1 MCLAHV
7 KGLERS
13 ECFAVTRMST
23 TIDMKRPVV
32 SNGEMQAAREL
43 CVGLEGLGLL
53 KKIEGDS
60 QSRHN
65 VWMLTAKGKE
75 AMSFE
80 MCNND
85 VGQIENAR

>member
-23 TIDMKRPVV
+23 TIDIKRPVV

-43 CVGLEGLGLL
+43 CVSLESVGLL

-60 QSRHN
+60 QSRHRA
-65 VWMLTAKGKE
+65 WLLTAKGKD
-75 AMSFE
+75 AMSLE
-80 MCNND
+80 MCNNAD
-85 VGQIENAR
+85 EQFENAR